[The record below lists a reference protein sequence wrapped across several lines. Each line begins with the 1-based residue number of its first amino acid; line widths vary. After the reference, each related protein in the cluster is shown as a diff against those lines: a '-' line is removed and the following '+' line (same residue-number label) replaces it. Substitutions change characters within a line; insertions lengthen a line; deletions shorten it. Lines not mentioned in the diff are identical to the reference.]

1 MIHKII
7 ITLFILVSLTLNAQV
22 LYTDDDVEICNT
34 KFEFAVSENLKN
46 LPINDVVVEIGKTFL
61 GLDYEAY
68 TLEKSE
74 NEQLII
80 HLTGLDCYT
89 FFESSLAFA
98 RCIKSGKTTF
108 QDFQN
113 EIQNLRYRN
122 GVIEGYPSRL
132 HYAADWLY
140 DNNNRNIVKDI
151 TEEIGG
157 IKYSKKINFMT
168 NHVSSYK
175 QLKNNPE
182 FVEKMKEIESS
193 INSRDYYYVPEN
205 DIECIE
211 SEISNGD
218 IILITA
224 STAGLDISHTG
235 IAVKME
241 DDRIHFMH
249 APLAG
254 KKIQIT
260 EQPLS
265 DYVKGLKRHTGI
277 MVARVLEP

>member
-182 FVEKMKEIESS
+182 FVEKMKEIDAWLEQYRK
-193 INSRDYYYVPEN
+193 IWETRFNQLDN
-205 DIECIE
+205 
-211 SEISNGD
+211 
-218 IILITA
+218 LL
-224 STAGLDISHTG
+224 STL
-235 IAVKME
+235 
-241 DDRIHFMH
+241 
-249 APLAG
+249 
-254 KKIQIT
+254 KKET
-260 EQPLS
+260 NE
-265 DYVKGLKRHTGI
+265 
-277 MVARVLEP
+277 